1 MQELYSSDHQ
11 ITVQDVPDE
20 ISLAISLSGC
30 PLHCPGCHSSFTWD
44 PTFGELLTDERF
56 NQELDQNP
64 HISCVLFYGGEWKIE
79 RLHELIE
86 IAKNRGLKVCLY
98 TGLTLELVQKLDKT
112 LLDVLDYI
120 KVGPF
125 RQELGPLN
133 MSTTN
138 QRMYRITHEGKEN
151 KLEDITKIFQRK
163 IEL

>member
-1 MQELYSSDHQ
+1 MPQNGL
-11 ITVQDVPDE
+11 
-20 ISLAISLSGC
+20 
-30 PLHCPGCHSSFTWD
+30 F
-44 PTFGELLTDERF
+44 LL
-56 NQELDQNP
+56 
-64 HISCVLFYGGEWKIE
+64 IKM
-79 RLHELIE
+79 
-86 IAKNRGLKVCLY
+86 AKNRGLKVCLY

-125 RQELGPLN
+125 KQELGPLN